1 MMPDPSPAESAWAS
15 LACPSCHSSLA
26 AGDGGLRCL
35 GCARSYPVTD
45 GLPDLAPDVPDPR
58 APEGGGA
65 FRRWLHRRAWQP
77 AVRRWT
83 GIDEAVEAGFL
94 ARHVR
99 PAGPLVVELGCGLGR
114 EARVLAGLLGPGRV
128 VALDL
133 SRAALLATRADSVGH
148 GVAFVRADAARLPFA
163 DGSVGAVN
171 TFGMLHHV
179 PDPTAVVAE
188 VGRVLAPGGTFSGQ
202 VAVSP
207 LPGLGTWSAGGLA
220 RACRASGLE
229 ATVHE
234 GGRGILMFAWRRPA

>member
-1 MMPDPSPAESAWAS
+1 VS
-15 LACPSCHSSLA
+15 
-26 AGDGGLRCL
+26 
-35 GCARSYPVTD
+35 D

-58 APEGGGA
+58 VPEGGGPL
-65 FRRWLHRRAWQP
+65 RRWLHRRAWQP

-99 PAGPLVVELGCGLGR
+99 PAAPLVVELGCGLGR

-148 GVAFVRADAARLPFA
+148 GVAFVRADAARLPFVDA
-163 DGSVGAVN
+163 SVGAVN

-188 VGRVLAPGGTFSGQ
+188 VGRVLAPGGTFTGQ

-207 LPGLGTWSAGGLA
+207 LPGLGAWSAGGLA
-220 RACRASGLE
+220 RACRAAGLVP
-229 ATVHE
+229 TVHE
-234 GGRGILMFAWRRPA
+234 GGRGILMFAWCRPT